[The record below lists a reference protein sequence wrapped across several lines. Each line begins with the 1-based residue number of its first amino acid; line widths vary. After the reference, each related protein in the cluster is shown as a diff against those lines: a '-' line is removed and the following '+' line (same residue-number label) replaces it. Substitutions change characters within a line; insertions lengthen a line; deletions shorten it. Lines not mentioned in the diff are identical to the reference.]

1 MEKNNTQTSPKI
13 INLIDKLN
21 DPNYQVNSKFLK
33 EYHDEIKKVNTKR
46 SGFNPRDPYGKRLS
60 EFWK

>member
-1 MEKNNTQTSPKI
+1 MEKNQTSQKM

-21 DPNYQVNSKFLK
+21 DPNYNVNSKFLK
-33 EYHDEIKKVNTKR
+33 EYHNETKAINVKR